1 LPLARSGAILER
13 MSRRIISVAAI
24 AGLAAL
30 AVLLA
35 APARADEIKLKDGS
49 KINGTIVGFEDNS
62 FKVKT
67 SYGFAVV
74 QKDQVVSITV
84 TDPAKQPEPENAK
97 KPESVSSKK
106 PEPATAKKSD
116 ADSAKKT
123 ESAAAKTPVA
133 APAPA
138 VAKPE
143 KVQSASASS
152 PAKNSDTDSAANSI
166 EEYPHTD
173 TPATS
178 AINSAQPASTA
189 SSPSATSGAS
199 NTSRATN
206 APNASSAAAPAA
218 ATAPAPKPAP
228 PEPMREEVS
237 GNVYTNDTYGFR
249 MYKPPT
255 WKLIE
260 GARTILPGSIT
271 ALGTDDQNTYLL
283 IGQAPSGKSLA
294 NDIASTEQRLRDVM
308 ENFRP
313 LGEKQVMISG
323 ASATERRFRGSV
335 DSRDWSGVVVYIPRG
350 AQVYTIFGM
359 TLADTDLVQIQ
370 ENVISR
376 AITSLQFTK

>member
-1 LPLARSGAILER
+1 
-13 MSRRIISVAAI
+13 MNRRIASA

-30 AVLLA
+30 MFLLLA
-35 APARADEIKLKDGS
+35 ASARADEIKLKDGS

-84 TDPAKQPEPENAK
+84 TGDAKQAEPANAK
-97 KPESVSSKK
+97 KPDADAVKK
-106 PEPATAKKSD
+106 PEPATAK
-116 ADSAKKT
+116 T
-123 ESAAAKTPVA
+123 HVA

-138 VAKPE
+138 TAKPE
-143 KVQSASASS
+143 KVEHASAPPGKTPTSESAPSANNSVVEYPHADTASS
-152 PAKNSDTDSAANSI
+152 PPNNSTQ
-166 EEYPHTD
+166 
-173 TPATS
+173 PAS
-178 AINSAQPASTA
+178 SASTA
-189 SSPSATSGAS
+189 S
-199 NTSRATN
+199 
-206 APNASSAAAPAA
+206 NASAPV
-218 ATAPAPKPAP
+218 ATPAPPPKPAA

-237 GNVYTNDTYGFR
+237 GNLYTNDTYGFQ

-283 IGQAPSGKSLA
+283 IGQEPSGKSLA
-294 NDIASTEQRLRDVM
+294 NDIATTEQRLHEVM

-323 ASATERRFRGSV
+323 VSATERRFRGSV
-335 DSRDWSGVVVYIPRG
+335 DARDWSGIVVYIPRG
-350 AQVYTIFGM
+350 ARVYTIFGM